1 MLHAPDGKIGG
12 NGRVSAPHTSCATPR
27 RRISSAMLAMKTVN
41 GDSPISGRNS
51 ARSRMSAI
59 PTQQMS
65 AIGTPMPHGSF
76 SAERESPDEQRAEQ
90 QDLALRQIDDARGAV
105 DHDERHGD
113 QPVDEADQQSVD
125 DHLERI
131 DHGAEIT
138 LFMSWPRQLD

>member
-76 SAERESPDEQRAEQ
+76 TPSVKVQMNSAPSSKISPC
-90 QDLALRQIDDARGAV
+90 ARLTMR
-105 DHDERHGD
+105 DER
-113 QPVDEADQQSVD
+113 
-125 DHLERI
+125 
-131 DHGAEIT
+131 
-138 LFMSWPRQLD
+138 